1 MITCLKRKSSFDSG
15 TTAGTAAIFKKA
27 RFGSD
32 HGTKR
37 RRFIL
42 RLRVEKRSIRACP
55 AEAEEK
61 AEEKA
66 EAEAEASGRKRRLNE
81 ISASDSAIDLIVDD
95 FTEMAIK
102 KQKGEGPFK
111 KAKLV
116 LKSRSAATHYAVYDN
131 PGQYA
136 AIDIQRLIRGWLTRK
151 NIGRWLQARASGIPY
166 DSFLYGKNTIF

>member
-27 RFGSD
+27 RFGIEKPLG

-37 RRFIL
+37 QRFVL
-42 RLRVEKRSIRACP
+42 RLRVEERSIRACTT
-55 AEAEEK
+55 ES
-61 AEEKA
+61 
-66 EAEAEASGRKRRLNE
+66 EASGRKRRLNE
-81 ISASDSAIDLIVDD
+81 IGASDSPIDLIVDD

-102 KQKGEGPFK
+102 KQKGEGPLK

-166 DSFLYGKNTIF
+166 DCFIYGRNTIFYG

>member
-37 RRFIL
+37 RRFVL
-42 RLRVEKRSIRACP
+42 RLRVEERSIRACVEP
-55 AEAEEK
+55 EP
-61 AEEKA
+61 
-66 EAEAEASGRKRRLNE
+66 EASGRKRRLNE
-81 ISASDSAIDLIVDD
+81 IGASDSPIDLIIDD

-136 AIDIQRLIRGWLTRK
+136 AIDIQRIIRGWLTRK

-166 DSFLYGKNTIF
+166 DCFIYGRNTIFYG

>member
-1 MITCLKRKSSFDSG
+1 MITCLKRKSSFDS
-15 TTAGTAAIFKKA
+15 GTAAIFKKA

-37 RRFIL
+37 RRFVL
-42 RLRVEKRSIRACP
+42 RLRVEERSA
-55 AEAEEK
+55 K
-61 AEEKA
+61 AYT
-66 EAEAEASGRKRRLNE
+66 AEAEASGRKRRLNE
-81 ISASDSAIDLIVDD
+81 IGPSDSAIDLIVDD

-102 KQKGEGPFK
+102 KQKGEGLLK

-116 LKSRSAATHYAVYDN
+116 LKSRSSATHYAVYDN

-151 NIGRWLQARASGIPY
+151 NIGLWLRARASGIPY

>member
-27 RFGSD
+27 RFGVEQPLG

-37 RRFIL
+37 RRFVL
-42 RLRVEKRSIRACP
+42 RLQVEERSIRACTEP
-55 AEAEEK
+55 EEK
-61 AEEKA
+61 
-66 EAEAEASGRKRRLNE
+66 AEAEASGRKRRLE
-81 ISASDSAIDLIVDD
+81 THTDSAIDLIVDD

-102 KQKGEGPFK
+102 KQKGEGPLK

-136 AIDIQRLIRGWLTRK
+136 AIDIQRIIRGWLTRK
-151 NIGRWLQARASGIPY
+151 NIGRWLRARASGIPY
-166 DSFLYGKNTIF
+166 DCFIYGRNTIFYG

>member
-32 HGTKR
+32 HGIKR
-37 RRFIL
+37 RRFVL
-42 RLRVEKRSIRACP
+42 RLRVEERSAKACT
-55 AEAEEK
+55 
-61 AEEKA
+61 
-66 EAEAEASGRKRRLNE
+66 AEASGRKRRLNE
-81 ISASDSAIDLIVDD
+81 IGASDSAIDLIVDD

-102 KQKGEGPFK
+102 KQKGEGLLK

-116 LKSRSAATHYAVYDN
+116 LKSRSSATHYAVYDN

-151 NIGRWLQARASGIPY
+151 NIGLWLQARASGIPY
-166 DSFLYGKNTIF
+166 DCFLYGRNTIF

>member
-27 RFGSD
+27 RFGVEQPLG

-37 RRFIL
+37 RRFVL
-42 RLRVEKRSIRACP
+42 RLRVEERSIRACTT
-55 AEAEEK
+55 EL
-61 AEEKA
+61 
-66 EAEAEASGRKRRLNE
+66 EASGRKRRLE
-81 ISASDSAIDLIVDD
+81 THTDSAIDLIIDD

-102 KQKGEGPFK
+102 KQKGEGPLK

-136 AIDIQRLIRGWLTRK
+136 AIDIQRTIRGWLTRK
-151 NIGRWLQARASGIPY
+151 NIGCWLQARASGIPY
-166 DSFLYGKNTIF
+166 DSFLYGRNTIFYG